1 MSLYEKLSLNDKN
14 MMNEYISEYVSY
26 SHASLEYLLRYWNDA
41 KADLYKMFGENFR
54 LTKPIEWAKPKS
66 KIISEFYNLFNR
78 SNSYCF
84 RFRKIFDRFL
94 WENRE
99 TLGGQYYMLQLM
111 MDMDNLATS
120 VYNGDEFSVMTPQGK
135 EIKVQK
141 GCRPMR
147 MISRVSKA
155 YGGIELLDEFQTE
168 ISQVLNQKK
177 LTGNL
182 TISIHPMDFM
192 TMSDNDS
199 DWSSCMSWREEGCY
213 RRGTVEMMNSNNVI
227 VAYLA
232 SDDDMTT
239 PGGYTWNNKKWRE
252 LFVVTP
258 EVISGVKGYPYQN
271 EELVQ
276 IVNLWLK
283 ELAEKNLNW
292 YYEKNNTVYQHRTT
306 FDHIDEET
314 GEVHEAYLRFH
325 TYTMY
330 NDFGSIDEHYCIFG
344 KDLDDYNL
352 DITYSG
358 QEICM
363 GCGSSSEEFDGEGAL
378 LCCSCDN
385 PTYCRDCGDRINEDD
400 AYWLDDEPFCEYCYN
415 EHARE
420 DDLSGE
426 EHDKDNMYK
435 VYFLEPGVEPC
446 GQAFRDAPYIR
457 TINVSSWNRNWSR
470 YFNADAKYVSINWN
484 GYYYVTP
491 DMFNDTDNIEDLF
504 DIVYEV
510 NN

>member
-1 MSLYEKLSLNDKN
+1 MSLFEKLNENEKD
-14 MMNEYISEYVSY
+14 MMNAYINEYVSY
-26 SHASLEYLLRYWNDA
+26 GHASLDHLLRFWDKN
-41 KADLYKMFGENFR
+41 KVDLYRMFGENFR
-54 LTKPIEWAKPKS
+54 LTRQIEWAKPKS
-66 KIISEFYNLFNR
+66 KIMSEFYSLFNR
-78 SNSYCF
+78 STSACF

-120 VYNGDEFSVMTPQGK
+120 VYNGEEFSVMTPAGK

-155 YGGIELLDEFQTE
+155 YGGIELLDDFQTE

-177 LTGNL
+177 LTGEL
-182 TISIHPMDFM
+182 TISIHPLDFM
-192 TMSDNDS
+192 TMSDNNS
-199 DWSSCMSWREEGCY
+199 DWTSCMSWREGGCY
-213 RRGTVEMMNSNNVI
+213 CRGTVEMMNSCNVV

-232 SDDDMTT
+232 SDDDMRM
-239 PGGYTWNNKKWRE
+239 PGGGSWNNKKWRE

-258 EVISGVKGYPYQN
+258 DIITGVKGYPYQN

-283 ELAEKNLNW
+283 ELAETNLKW
-292 YYEKNNTVYQHRTT
+292 FYEKDNTAYQHRTS
-306 FDHIDEET
+306 FDHIDPET
-314 GEVHEAYLRFH
+314 GEVHDAFVRFH

-330 NDFGSIDEHYCIFG
+330 NDFGTIDEHYGIFG
-344 KDLDDYNL
+344 KDLDSYDL

-363 GCGSSSEEFDGEGAL
+363 NCGSASNDFDGEGSL
-378 LCCSCDN
+378 MCECCDN
-385 PTYCRDCGDRINEDD
+385 PTYCSDCGDRMDEDD
-400 AYWLDDEPFCEYCYN
+400 AYWLDDQPFCEYCYN
-415 EHARE
+415 NHAAE
-420 DDLSGE
+420 DALSGE

-446 GQAFRDAPYIR
+446 GQAFSNAPYIR
-457 TINVSSWNRNWSR
+457 TIGISAWNHSWNRH
-470 YFNADAKYVSINWN
+470 FNTDAKYISINWN

-491 DMFNDTDNIEDLF
+491 DMFEDLDDIENLF
-504 DIVYEV
+504 DVVYETP
-510 NN
+510 